1 MTTMTDVALLRLVA
15 QRVAGPGFA
24 GAGEAVRWLTA
35 VQAQDYVG
43 ALAAVTLRTDG
54 GEGVEAALDGG
65 DVVRS
70 WPMRGTLHLVPAED
84 LGWMLALTT
93 NRLLAGAARRRAQLG
108 IDDAMVARAGELA
121 HEALTGR
128 SLSREELM
136 AVWRH
141 AGLLGVAQR
150 GYHLL
155 WTLSQQGLTVFGPTD
170 GGQQRLVLLA
180 EWVRRPRRLEAEE
193 ALGEWALRYFRS
205 HGPATRK
212 DFQWWTKL
220 TAKEAAAGVALARA
234 SLESVEVDGVE
245 HLMDPATPERLAAAR
260 RAARAVHLLP
270 GFDELLLGYQDRRAS
285 LPPEFADRV
294 VPGGNG
300 MFRPMVVAGGK
311 VVGTWRWTG
320 RGSRRTLAA
329 EPFTEFS
336 PRVAGALPGLA
347 AAYPV
352 PRTTAS

>member
-15 QRVAGPGFA
+15 QRVAGPGVA

-35 VQAQDYVG
+35 VQAQDYAG
-43 ALAAVTLRTDG
+43 ALAAVSLRADG
-54 GEGVEAALDGG
+54 GDGIEAALDAGE
-65 DVVRS
+65 VVRS
-70 WPMRGTLHLVPAED
+70 WPMRGTLHLVRAED

-93 NRLLAGAARRRAQLG
+93 DRLLAGAARRRAQLG
-108 IDDAMVARAGELA
+108 IDDAMIARAGELA

-136 AVWRH
+136 AVWRR

-155 WTLSQQGLTVFGPTD
+155 WTLSQQGLTVLGPTG
-170 GGQQRLVLLA
+170 GGQQRVVLLA
-180 EWVRRPRRLEAEE
+180 EWVRRPRRLEREE
-193 ALGEWALRYFRS
+193 ALGEWALRYFRG
-205 HGPATRK
+205 HGPATAK

-220 TAKEAAAGVALARA
+220 TAKETAAGVALARA
-234 SLESVEVDGVE
+234 SLTSVEVDGVE

-285 LPPEFADRV
+285 LPPQFADRV

-300 MFRPMVVAGGK
+300 MFRPMVVAGGH
-311 VVGTWRWTG
+311 VVGTWRWAG
-320 RGSRRTLAA
+320 RGNRRTLAA

-336 PRVAGALPGLA
+336 PRVAGALPRLA
-347 AAYPV
+347 AAYPA
-352 PRTTAS
+352 PRTPAS

>member
-1 MTTMTDVALLRLVA
+1 MTDVALLRLVA
-15 QRVAGPGFA
+15 QRVAGPRFA

-35 VQAQDYVG
+35 VQAQDYAG
-43 ALAAVTLRTDG
+43 ALAAVSLRTAGGDG
-54 GEGVEAALDGG
+54 IEAALDDGE
-65 DVVRS
+65 VVRS

-93 NRLLAGAARRRAQLG
+93 DRLLAGAARRRAQLG
-108 IDDAMVARAGELA
+108 IDDAMVDRAGELA

-128 SLSREELM
+128 SLSREELV
-136 AVWRH
+136 AVWER
-141 AGLLGVAQR
+141 AGLLGVPQR

-155 WTLSQQGLTVFGPTD
+155 WTLSQRGLTVFGPTT
-170 GGQQRLVLLA
+170 GGRQRLVLLE
-180 EWVRRPRRLEAEE
+180 EWVPRPRRLEPEE

-220 TAKEAAAGVALARA
+220 TAREATVGMALARER
-234 SLESVEVDGVE
+234 LESVEVDGVE
-245 HLMDPATPERLAAAR
+245 HLMDPSTPERLAAAR

-300 MFRPMVVAGGK
+300 MFRPMVVAGGT

-320 RGSRRTLAA
+320 RGDRRTIVA

-336 PRVAGALPGLA
+336 ARVAGAIPKLA
-347 AAYPV
+347 AAYPA
-352 PRTTAS
+352 PRAAASAP